1 MRIAWLGHRSAS
13 GADGIITY
21 SREITAGLRE
31 RGLEVIFFHHAQDAA
46 GDDSIALPALT
57 DSHRFVIPKPGAGRR
72 LRNLLRRHEVDL
84 VHVSLSF
91 SMLDFNLPGLCHELG
106 IPIVA
111 TFHAPFDTR
120 ANYWGSL
127 SQVFYRV
134 YSQPLARCDAVII
147 FGDTQRRLLARMGV
161 PEAAIRVLPNGVDV
175 DRYRPGPSDLR
186 TELGVRQ
193 IFTYLG
199 RIDPEKNVDVLLAA
213 FSRAAPAAGV
223 KLLVVG
229 SGSER
234 RRLERR
240 YRDPRIKFTGS
251 ITDEQEKLSI
261 LRATDAFF
269 LPSSIEGL
277 SLSLLEAMACGAATV
292 ATDVGSDGDAVRG
305 AGIVLEPDSLEEEL
319 IAALRL
325 LSEVPDLCR
334 VLGAKARERAVT
346 SFSLARNLDRLV
358 ETYDQLVAARSP
370 VRA

>member
-1 MRIAWLGHRSAS
+1 MRIAWLGHRSAR

-31 RGLEVIFFHHAQDAA
+31 RGLEVIFFHHDRDVA

-57 DSHRFVIPKPGAGRR
+57 DGHRFVIPKPGAGKR

-120 ANYWGSL
+120 FNYWGSL

-161 PEAAIRVLPNGVDV
+161 PESAIRVLPNGVDI
-175 DRYRPGPSDLR
+175 DRYSPGPSAKREQGQL
-186 TELGVRQ
+186 
-193 IFTYLG
+193 FTYLG
-199 RIDPEKNVDVLLAA
+199 RIDPEKNVDVLLGA
-213 FSRAAPAAGV
+213 FCKAAPAQGV
-223 KLLVVG
+223 RLLVVG

-240 YRDPRIKFTGS
+240 FRDPRILFTGP
-251 ITDEQEKLSI
+251 ITDEREKLADT
-261 LRATDAFF
+261 LT
-269 LPSSIEGL
+269 
-277 SLSLLEAMACGAATV
+277 
-292 ATDVGSDGDAVRG
+292 
-305 AGIVLEPDSLEEEL
+305 
-319 IAALRL
+319 
-325 LSEVPDLCR
+325 
-334 VLGAKARERAVT
+334 
-346 SFSLARNLDRLV
+346 
-358 ETYDQLVAARSP
+358 
-370 VRA
+370 

>member
-1 MRIAWLGHRSAS
+1 MRIAWLGHRSAR

-31 RGLEVIFFHHAQDAA
+31 RGLEVIFFHHAQDVT

-57 DSHRFVIPKPGAGRR
+57 ESHRFVIPKPGAGRR
-72 LRNLLRRHEVDL
+72 LRNLLQRHEVDL

-91 SMLDFNLPGLCHELG
+91 SMLDFNLPGLCHQLG

-120 ANYWGSL
+120 FNYWGSL

-147 FGDTQRRLLARMGV
+147 FGETQRRLLARMGV

-175 DRYRPGPSDLR
+175 DRYSPGASGKR
-186 TELGVRQ
+186 KQLGATQ
-193 IFTYLG
+193 ILTYLG

-213 FSRAAPAAGV
+213 FCKAAPKHGV

-234 RRLERR
+234 RRLEHRFK
-240 YRDPRIKFTGS
+240 DSRIVFTGPV
-251 ITDEQEKLSI
+251 TDEEEKLAI
-261 LRATDAFF
+261 LRGTDAFF

-277 SLSLLEAMACGAATV
+277 SLSLLEAMACGAAVV

-305 AGIVLEPDSLEEEL
+305 AGIVVEPDSLEEEL
-319 IAALRL
+319 VAAIRMLT
-325 LSEVPDLCR
+325 EMPDLCPI
-334 VLGAKARERAVT
+334 LGAKARERAVA
-346 SFSLARNLDRLV
+346 SFSLSSNLDRLV
-358 ETYDQLVAARSP
+358 EMYAELAA
-370 VRA
+370 VRKPLPA